1 MPGALAD
8 RVKETSTSSGTGDFT
23 LAGAVTGYQTFN
35 AAIGQN
41 NNFYYCIEA
50 VNASGTP
57 TGDWEVGQGYLS
69 AATTLV
75 RAYVEYSS
83 NSNNAVDFASATTK
97 NVFNPIPGTEAMAT
111 VNNMFSLTMG
121 MP

>member
-1 MPGALAD
+1 MPGAVAD
-8 RVKETSTSSGTGDFT
+8 RIKETSTSSGTGNFT

-75 RAYVEYSS
+75 RDEVEYSS
-83 NSNNAVDFASATTK
+83 NSNAAVDFASATTK
-97 NVFNPIPGTEAMAT
+97 YVFCPLTATGGLAT
-111 VNNMFSLTMG
+111 VNTLFTLTMG